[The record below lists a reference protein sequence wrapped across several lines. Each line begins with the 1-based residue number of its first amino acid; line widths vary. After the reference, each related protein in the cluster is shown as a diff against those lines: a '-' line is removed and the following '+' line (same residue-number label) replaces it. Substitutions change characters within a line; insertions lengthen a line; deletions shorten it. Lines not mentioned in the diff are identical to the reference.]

1 MKNGIYYDLPAE
13 DYFAAEHI
21 NNSSLKLI
29 NKSPLH
35 YKSSLEIKRDET
47 KALVIGSAVHCSVL
61 EPNTFIERYMVA
73 PKVDKRTKEG
83 KAIWAELEAGGKTV
97 LSGDDFQQIDA
108 ITAAVRSHDT
118 ASRILAEGSSEVSVF
133 TDILETPAKCRI
145 DWHRPGVLTDLKTT
159 DDASPS
165 GFSRSVANYGYAMQA
180 AWYLDCCEAAGLD
193 ARTFIFIAVEK
204 SPPYA
209 VAVYELTPESIE
221 VGRIQYQRA
230 LALYKH
236 CMATGEW
243 PGYDSSIIQLSLPQ
257 WAINQEAA

>member
-61 EPNTFIERYMVA
+61 ERESFFDRYAVA
-73 PKVDKRTKEG
+73 PKIDKRTKEG
-83 KAIWAELEAGGKTV
+83 KERFTELESSGKII
-97 LSGDDFQQIDA
+97 LGADDFEQISA
-108 ITAAVRSHDT
+108 ITNAVLFHDT
-118 ASRILAEGSSEVSVF
+118 ASKILAEGRAEVSVF
-133 TDILETPAKCRI
+133 TEVLDVQAKCRI
-145 DWHRPGVLTDLKTT
+145 DWHRPGILTDLKTT

-165 GFSRSVANYGYAMQA
+165 GFARSVANYGYAMQA

-209 VAVYELTPESIE
+209 VAIYELTPESIE

-243 PGYDSSIIQLSLPQ
+243 PGYDTSIIQLSLPQ